1 MGAMAKQLEGKSSRN
16 RNRNSSM
23 RKSVGSSSPK
33 KREQVRKTSEKEM
46 SPKKE
51 AKKGKS
57 PSKEVKIEKN
67 PPTKSGKENNPPN
80 TGNLMGKDK
89 KKNLYLLAAAH
100 DKEVKLNDVAK
111 KVGAKELRFGDESV
125 MLELL
130 GVSQGRVTA
139 YALAND
145 KNKAVK
151 FI

>member
-1 MGAMAKQLEGKSSRN
+1 MEEALMD
-16 RNRNSSM
+16 
-23 RKSVGSSSPK
+23 
-33 KREQVRKTSEKEM
+33 KEEW
-46 SPKKE
+46 STV
-51 AKKGKS
+51 S
-57 PSKEVKIEKN
+57 Y
-67 PPTKSGKENNPPN
+67 
-80 TGNLMGKDK
+80 LKDK

-130 GVSQGRVTA
+130 GVSQGAVTA

-151 FI
+151 FIVDSALLDGSHTSVNFHPMVNTATTQISTEDFKKFLSITGHTVLK